1 MQISV
6 TFRNIHPSESIKS
19 YAEKKI
25 GRLQRFL
32 RSDNIE
38 AKLVVSVEKFRHLV
52 ELNIWADGDNIY
64 GKEEAEDVYAAIDMV
79 VDKVERQISKLK
91 EKKKGG
97 NKGTQIPQPNETS
110 LPSPQIIRS
119 NKFYPKPMDV
129 EEAIN
134 QMEISGEH
142 IMVFVNAGTNKICV
156 LHKNEEGYYDLIE
169 PNV

>member
-6 TFRNIHPSESIKS
+6 TFRNIRPSESIKS

-38 AKLVVSVEKFRHLV
+38 ANLVVSVEKFRHLV

-64 GKEEAEDVYAAIDMV
+64 GKEEAEDIYAAIDTVM
-79 VDKVERQISKLK
+79 DKVERQISKLK

-97 NKGTQIPQPNETS
+97 NKGAQMPEPTETP

-129 EEAIN
+129 EEAVN
-134 QMEISGEH
+134 QMEVSGEH
-142 IMVFVNAGTNKICV
+142 ILVFINSETNKMCV
-156 LHKNEEGYYDLIE
+156 LHKNEEGHYDLIE